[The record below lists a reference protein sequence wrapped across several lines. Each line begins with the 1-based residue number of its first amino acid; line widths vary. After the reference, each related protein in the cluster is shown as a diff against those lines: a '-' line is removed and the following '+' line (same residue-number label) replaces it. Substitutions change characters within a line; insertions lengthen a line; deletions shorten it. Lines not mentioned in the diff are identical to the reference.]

1 MIAVSSSSTTFVS
14 GQESKIEV
22 YESKSETEIIVPVTI
37 DLITCLKE
45 GVSTISLEVLR
56 QVDQLGSK
64 LRTIDQVN
72 NHLKQ
77 KGRVREILSESVI
90 VLASKNIDITTLIPN
105 TALFEKSLANGT
117 RDQIASLFAPKMKIV
132 PSQEETSTA
141 SPSSVK
147 GSDRQ
152 FVERHQDPSFQNM
165 GSLPL
170 DTVAS
175 IAATSLDSRMRVS
188 VSSVSVPKTKI
199 SLADAS
205 RSQVKLSISY
215 PGPAKDL
222 NGCKVRITVRSKN
235 VESQVLTFN
244 PSIPTILETSRV
256 PYRPPV
262 ITGGFNTFG
271 KANVSITQVDD
282 LADTLTVVMRAI
294 KDYTLPSTGFETVA
308 DKIACKK
315 GETVS
320 LTINT
325 PYPCIVRAHPSAGD
339 VVSPVFGSAVLG
351 NVRRGVERFSS
362 TTGSFIIAVNSS
374 NGISIDFAT
383 SDLKVNAVLL
393 RRIDLRSGTQTTLTT
408 GPVTASTIN
417 GFIDTG
423 VEDLARVKYEADLYR
438 SNGDVVRS
446 VATSEIVTRI
456 EPRDIV
462 GADITVTPI
471 NTGNQIV
478 KISIVPSVKQNDVN
492 FLIDYIKNLGL
503 ETAFQTDLESLRK
516 SLLNCVKFDVIRYD
530 LQTGEAKYIGQTS
543 STIDDDITDVKISSN
558 FLYVF
563 EAFVRSPSQ
572 LTDVINDRSN
582 RPVGVSPKITRLGL
596 HITKADVDKIHTQ
609 TTALS
614 DSRRFFSRSNFE
626 TGTMPSQ
633 SATDGF
639 ADGRTGDI
647 FLSRVTVSPT
657 LPAVTSVSVQ
667 KSRDMPV
674 ILWRMT
680 GDIRLIDRFVVTG
693 QSSGATWVVSP
704 AGVTGTSAYLQVTD
718 LIPHTL
724 PRYVMY
730 SVYPVY
736 LDGKIGQS
744 VASSMT
750 LLENTRVI

>member
-64 LRTIDQVN
+64 FRTIDQVN

-77 KGRVREILSESVI
+77 KGRVREILSETVV

-117 RDQIASLFAPKMKIV
+117 RNQIASLFAPKMMIV
-132 PSQEETSTA
+132 PSQQETTTTL
-141 SPSSVK
+141 PSSVK

-152 FVERHQDPSFQNM
+152 FVERLQDPSFQNM

-175 IAATSLDSRMRVS
+175 IAATSLDSRTRVS
-188 VSSVSVPKTKI
+188 VVPVSAPKTKI

-205 RSQVKLSISY
+205 KTQVKISISY

-262 ITGGFNTFG
+262 VTGGFGAYG
-271 KANVSITQVDD
+271 KANISITQVDD

-315 GETVS
+315 GETVL
-320 LTINT
+320 LTIDT
-325 PYPCIVRAHPSAGD
+325 PYPSIVRAHPSAGD

-351 NVRRGVERFSS
+351 SVRRGTERFSS
-362 TTGSFIIAVNSS
+362 TTRSSIVAVNSS

-383 SDLKVNAVLL
+383 SDLKAEAVLL
-393 RRIDLRSGTQTTLTT
+393 RRIDLRSGSQTTLTT
-408 GPVTASTIN
+408 GPVTVSSVN

-423 VEDLARVKYEADLYR
+423 VEDLTSVKYEADLYR
-438 SNGDVVRS
+438 SNGDVARS
-446 VATSEIVTRI
+446 IATSEIVTRI
-456 EPRDIV
+456 EPREIV

-471 NTGNQIV
+471 STGNQIV

-516 SLLNCVKFDVIRYD
+516 SLLNCVKFDVTRYD
-530 LQTGEAKYIGQTS
+530 LQTGEAKYVGQTS

-582 RPVGVSPKITRLGL
+582 RPVGVNPKITRLGL
-596 HITKADVDKIHTQ
+596 HITKSDVDKIHTQ
-609 TTALS
+609 ITALS

-633 SATDGF
+633 PSMDGF
-639 ADGRTGDI
+639 ADGQTGDI

-657 LPAVTSVSVQ
+657 LPAVTSVNVQ

-674 ILWRMT
+674 ILWRMS
-680 GDIRLIDRFVVTG
+680 GDIRLIDRYVVTG

-724 PRYVMY
+724 PRYVTY

-736 LDGKIGQS
+736 LDGKIGES
-744 VASSMT
+744 VVSSMT